1 MLKQVLFVA
10 GKIGIMFS
18 VRAIDAVETKQYHA
32 QIYKVVVVN
41 EGGCFDKATGIFTAP
56 CTGAYVLSVR
66 AESNKSDVEVSS
78 YIMIDDKSSTI
89 AHGGY
94 HGSTVCELVQ
104 LKYGEKVWIAA
115 GSSGDKYDAVGSRN
129 SFYCFLVQ
137 GAP

>member
-18 VRAIDAVETKQYHA
+18 VTEIDAVRTKQGKA
-32 QIYKVVVVN
+32 QIYEEVEIN
-41 EGGCFDKATGIFTAP
+41 EDNCFDETTGVFTAP
-56 CTGAYVLSVR
+56 CTGAYVLIVR